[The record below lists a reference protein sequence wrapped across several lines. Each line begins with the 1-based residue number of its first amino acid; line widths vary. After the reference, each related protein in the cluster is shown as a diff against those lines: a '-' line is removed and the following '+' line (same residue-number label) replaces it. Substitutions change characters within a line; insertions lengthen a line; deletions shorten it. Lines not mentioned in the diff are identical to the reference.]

1 MSGGQ
6 TPNTRLN
13 EARFRAL
20 ADAYGSDLSRWPV
33 AEQAAARDWQ
43 ISHPEAA
50 ALILSEAELL
60 DQWLDHAPTAW
71 VPEALA
77 HAVAQQHHSLQT
89 RTLRRA
95 GLTLWGRLS
104 EDLGFTVHQVRARPA
119 PFFAGMGL
127 ATAALTGLVI
137 GLLFMPMSGDAS
149 GVYDPKRAAAV
160 QTTDLE
166 LQDAALTD
174 WLDDSLDD
182 TEYSL

>member
-1 MSGGQ
+1 MSVGK
-6 TPNTRLN
+6 TPMTILS
-13 EARFRAL
+13 EVRFRTL
-20 ADAYGSDLSRWPV
+20 ADAYGADLSRWPV
-33 AEQAAARDWQ
+33 ADQAAAKAWQ
-43 ISHPEAA
+43 SAHPEAA
-50 ALILSEAELL
+50 ALILAEADML
-60 DQWLDHAPTAW
+60 DQWLDQAPPSV

-77 HAVAQQHHSLQT
+77 HAVYHQQRSLQA

-95 GLTLWGRLS
+95 GLTLWGRLF

-137 GLLFMPMSGDAS
+137 GLLFMPVPGEAP
-149 GVYDPKRAAAV
+149 GVYDQQGGAV
-160 QTTDLE
+160 VQSTDLE

-174 WLDDSLDD
+174 WLDSSLDD